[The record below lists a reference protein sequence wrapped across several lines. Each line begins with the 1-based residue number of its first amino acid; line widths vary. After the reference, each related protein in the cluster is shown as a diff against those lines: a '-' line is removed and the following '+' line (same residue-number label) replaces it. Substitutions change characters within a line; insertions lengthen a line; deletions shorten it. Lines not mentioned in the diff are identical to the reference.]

1 MWRNARASCMTSKRK
16 FLTAGLLFSVATVIS
31 VTLMVDR
38 SGKPQT
44 NAASDSQWESPKPV
58 TDGEKGPSL
67 SVAGEESAAVPPSP
81 PHKAQVKKPNGRD
94 LLKKIADSGSPA
106 EWQAFLDSAAPA
118 SAKEALLEC
127 IGETA
132 RPEASAFLKAALN
145 AETQGLRRAAIRGLA
160 ATGTPADAAVLRDIL
175 GNSNLAI
182 EETTEAALALGG
194 TKAANASGFLINA
207 YSKTGS
213 EELNVCILVGLAQR
227 PIQESESFFR
237 QMLADP
243 SESSSRKKE
252 ALESLGQFDSVKDV
266 FFLPFMESSETDV
279 RRGAYQGLGKLAESQ
294 MGYLLLNYLQKEKE
308 ELARADIYEALTS
321 KNSGNL
327 TLLNQMA
334 GAETDPLIRLIAGQ
348 AVACSLRGAPEA
360 DPLVAVFQRQ
370 WVPEFTERALR
381 GGSQEGMQAVF
392 ALMSAPSFTFSRQ
405 ALEQIGAE
413 ADDLKVR
420 ELAQKA
426 LKRLNKTL

>member
-1 MWRNARASCMTSKRK
+1 MTSQGK
-16 FLTAGLLFSVATVIS
+16 FLAAGLLFSVAAVIS
-31 VTLMVDR
+31 VTRIVNSSD
-38 SGKPQT
+38 KPQPNT
-44 NAASDSQWESPKPV
+44 ASDSQWESPKPV
-58 TDGEKGPSL
+58 TDNEKGASL
-67 SVAGEESAAVPPSP
+67 PVSGGEAAAVPPPP
-81 PHKAQVKKPNGRD
+81 PHKTQVKKPNGRD
-94 LLKKIADSGSPA
+94 LLKNIADSGSPA
-106 EWQAFLDSAAPA
+106 DWQAFLDSAAPA

-127 IGETA
+127 IGEAA
-132 RPEASAFLKAALN
+132 RQEASAFLKAGLN

-160 ATGTPADAAVLRDIL
+160 ATGSPSDAALLRDIL

-213 EELNVCILVGLAQR
+213 EELQVCILVGLAQR

-308 ELARADIYEALTS
+308 ELARADIYEALSS
-321 KNSGNL
+321 KNCGNL
-327 TLLNQMA
+327 PLLNQMA
-334 GAETDPLIRLIAGQ
+334 SAETDPLIRLIAGQ

-360 DPLVAVFQRQ
+360 DPMVAVFQRQ
-370 WVPEFTERALR
+370 WVPEFAERALR
-381 GGSQEGMQAVF
+381 GGAQEGLQAVF
-392 ALMSAPSFTFSRQ
+392 ALMSPPSCTISPP
-405 ALEQIGAE
+405 ALEHSGAE
-413 ADDLKVR
+413 AEDLKGR
-420 ELAQKA
+420 ELPQKA
-426 LKRLNKTL
+426 LKRPNKAH